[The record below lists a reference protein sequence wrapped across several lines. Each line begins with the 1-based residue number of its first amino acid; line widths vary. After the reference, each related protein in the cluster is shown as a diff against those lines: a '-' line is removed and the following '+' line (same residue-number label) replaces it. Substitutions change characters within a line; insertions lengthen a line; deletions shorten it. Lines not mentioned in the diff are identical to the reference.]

1 MEREVHDG
9 GRRETA
15 GLAGKTVFIT
25 GASRGIG
32 LAIAVRA
39 ARDGANVA
47 IVAKTVT
54 PHPKLPGTIH
64 EAARLVEEA
73 GGVPLPLAA
82 DIRDEAAVEAAVAAT
97 VERFGG
103 IDVCVNNAGAIF
115 LAGTLETPMKRFDL
129 VHQLNAR
136 GAFLVSR
143 TCLPHLLEAANPHIL
158 SLSPPLTLD
167 PRWYAPHLAYTM
179 SKMGMS
185 LGVLGLAE
193 EFRGRV
199 AVNALWPRTTID
211 TAAVRNL
218 LGGEPLAQRSRT
230 PAIMADAARAILVR
244 PHAACSGN
252 FFLDEDVLRAEG
264 VTEFEAYALTPGGPL
279 QTDLFV

>member
-1 MEREVHDG
+1 VALRDPG
-9 GRRETA
+9 GA
-15 GLAGKTVFIT
+15 ADLIAKTVFVT

-32 LAIAVRA
+32 LAIALAV
-39 ARDGANVA
+39 ARCGANVVIA
-47 IVAKTVT
+47 AKTAA

-64 EAARLVEEA
+64 DAARQVEEA
-73 GGVPLPLAA
+73 GGRALAVA
-82 DIRDEAAVEAAVAAT
+82 LDIRDDSAVEGAVAAA

-103 IDVCVNNAGAIF
+103 IDACVNNAGAIF
-115 LAGTLETPMKRFDL
+115 LAPTLDTPVKRFDL
-129 VHQLNAR
+129 VHQVNAR
-136 GAFLVSR
+136 GAFVVTR
-143 TCLPHLLEAANPHIL
+143 ACLPHLLKSANPHVLSICPPL
-158 SLSPPLTLD
+158 SLE
-167 PRWYAPHLAYTM
+167 PRWYAPHLAYTL

-218 LGGEPLAQRSRT
+218 LGGEPLARQSRL
-230 PAIMADAARAILVR
+230 PAIMGDAAVAILTR
-244 PHAACSGN
+244 PRGACSGR
-252 FFLDEDVLRAEG
+252 FLLDEEVLREEG
-264 VTEFEAYALTPGGPL
+264 VTDFELYAVTPGGPL